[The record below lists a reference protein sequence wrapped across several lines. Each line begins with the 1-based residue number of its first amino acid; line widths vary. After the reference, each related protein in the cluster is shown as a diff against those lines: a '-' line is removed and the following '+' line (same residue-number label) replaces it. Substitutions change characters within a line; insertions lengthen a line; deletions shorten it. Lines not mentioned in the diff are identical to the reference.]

1 MSAPI
6 LLICS
11 TMPAGDAVAT
21 RCNLSS
27 WYVEPRFRA
36 YAPML
41 VSQALRHKNVTYL
54 NVSPAPHTRPII
66 EAQGFSRYCDGI
78 FVAVPMLQGLFGGPK
93 VEVFDAQRR
102 PEVAFDPCDQE
113 ILLQHAAHGCIS
125 LWCATSERAYPF
137 VFRPRMV
144 RRGVP
149 CAQLIYCRDVG
160 DFVRFAGPIGRVL
173 ARHGKPFVI
182 IDANGPMPGLLG
194 WYSRGQHAEIF
205 QGSAAPPPRRPR
217 LYRTRGIG
225 GLSSPAVAPLQ
236 PRPFHDRRF
245 TRRRGRDRSLPPRW
259 KLGDVGAVSRHFFLT
274 RPLLL
279 FLLFFFSRVPFLAAF
294 LAFIAGR
301 GAYEN
306 GLGYSP
312 PCSPGSGGGRVEVTL
327 FIRVNITPAVQ
338 NDFQKDVVSLSIRW
352 YLLTHHRV
360 GASRQVGVC
369 YGIEQHT
376 NNVVGGVSHR
386 LSQDFLYGILI
397 CLT

>member
-1 MSAPI
+1 MDSPLPGLRCRQIDEADIEAVASLLARGFPI
-6 LLICS
+6 HNRRFWLGAFAQLTRHEPPPGLPKYGYLLESDGVVVGAVLLICA

-41 VSQALRHKNVTYL
+41 VSQALRYKNVTYL

-102 PEVAFDPCDQE
+102 PEVAFNPCDQE
-113 ILLQHAAHGCIS
+113 ILLEHAVHGCIS
-125 LWCATSERAYPF
+125 LWCATFERAYPF

-194 WYSRGQHAEIF
+194 WYSPGNMPKYFKGPQ
-205 QGSAAPPPRRPR
+205 RPR
-217 LYRTRGIG
+217 LGDLAYTEH
-225 GLSSPAVAPLQ
+225 AV
-236 PRPFHDRRF
+236 
-245 TRRRGRDRSLPPRW
+245 
-259 KLGDVGAVSRHFFLT
+259 LGV
-274 RPLLL
+274 
-279 FLLFFFSRVPFLAAF
+279 
-294 LAFIAGR
+294 
-301 GAYEN
+301 
-306 GLGYSP
+306 
-312 PCSPGSGGGRVEVTL
+312 
-327 FIRVNITPAVQ
+327 
-338 NDFQKDVVSLSIRW
+338 
-352 YLLTHHRV
+352 
-360 GASRQVGVC
+360 
-369 YGIEQHT
+369 
-376 NNVVGGVSHR
+376 
-386 LSQDFLYGILI
+386 
-397 CLT
+397 